1 MGLLNCGLTGCVSI
15 GTKATKE
22 TRVSRIRKEKV
33 HVQMQ
38 TCGNKLPTGVYK
50 FKREIAHAEV
60 CREI

>member
-1 MGLLNCGLTGCVSI
+1 MNCGLTGCVSI
-15 GTKATKE
+15 GTKATKATKE
-22 TRVSRIRKEKV
+22 THVSRIRKEKV

-38 TCGNKLPTGVYK
+38 TCGNKLPAGVYK

>member
-22 TRVSRIRKEKV
+22 THVSRIRKEKV
-33 HVQMQ
+33 HVQIQ
-38 TCGNKLPTGVYK
+38 TCGNKLPAGVYK
-50 FKREIAHAEV
+50 FKRESAHAEV